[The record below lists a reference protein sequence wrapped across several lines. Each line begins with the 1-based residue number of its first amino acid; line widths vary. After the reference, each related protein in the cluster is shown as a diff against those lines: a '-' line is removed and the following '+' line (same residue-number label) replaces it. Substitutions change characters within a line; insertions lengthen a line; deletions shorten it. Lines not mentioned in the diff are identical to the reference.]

1 MPAGERH
8 GDAEDRERRWCRFL
22 RHHLVNNTDPAG
34 SWRLLRADASNRRN
48 RSNLEGIA
56 RISFIITSGSFSM
69 SHTLC
74 RQSLFAVLAATVAGG
89 ALASSHRE
97 APFISTRP
105 SVDGTDF
112 YMFDSYEPGRAG
124 YVTLLANYIPLQD
137 PQGGPNYF
145 LLDDTA
151 LYEISIDNTG
161 SGKAELTFQFRFTTK
176 TQGLAVPVGTKSIP
190 VPLTNI
196 GPVSAGSTGAQNV
209 AQTYT
214 LTLVRGDRR
223 TGTAMPVT
231 NATTG
236 SATFAKPLDN
246 VGNKSIENYP
256 AYAGTFIY
264 PITIPGC
271 SGQGRVFVGQRQ
283 DPFFLDLGGT
293 FDLVNYTYPVTQ
305 LVPAGTSPRNYA
317 TNSLA
322 GFNVTTLAL
331 EVPASCLTNGSDPVV
346 GGYTTASL
354 RQASVLNPVPQSSKS
369 AASVGAVTSPT
380 GPELAGG
387 AWSQVSRLGMPLVN
401 ELVIGLPDKDR
412 WNTTTPAQD
421 AEFADYVTNPSL
433 PVLIQALFGSA
444 GVKAP
449 NVYPR
454 TDLESVFL
462 TGISGLNQPAKVL
475 APAEELRLN
484 TATAVTPYASQN
496 DLGVLVGDLAG
507 YPNGR
512 RPIDDV
518 VDITLRVAM
527 GVLLKPYDGSA
538 ADPDPASDAS
548 RQLGYTDGVQAD
560 PANFMTTFPYLNS
573 PIAGSPDPAAGAG
586 SPNGSKP

>member
-1 MPAGERH
+1 MSLIKHRQ
-8 GDAEDRERRWCRFL
+8 
-22 RHHLVNNTDPAG
+22 
-34 SWRLLRADASNRRN
+34 LL
-48 RSNLEGIA
+48 L
-56 RISFIITSGSFSM
+56 
-69 SHTLC
+69 
-74 RQSLFAVLAATVAGG
+74 AVLAATAAGG

-112 YMFDSYEPGRAG
+112 YLFNSYEAGRAG

-137 PQGGPNYF
+137 PSGGPNYF
-145 LLDDTA
+145 LLDDNA
-151 LYEISIDNTG
+151 LYEVSVDNSGAGAG
-161 SGKAELTFQFRFTTK
+161 SLTFQFRFTT
-176 TQGLAVPVGTKSIP
+176 TTAGLSVPVGSKMVP

-196 GPVSAGSTGAQNV
+196 GPVSAGNTGAQNV

-214 LTLVRGDRR
+214 LTLVTGDRR
-223 TGTAMPVT
+223 TGTASAIT
-231 NATTG
+231 NAITG

-246 VGNKSIENYP
+246 IGNKSIANYA
-256 AYAGTFIY
+256 AYASTFIY

-271 SGQGRVFVGQRQ
+271 SAGQGKVFVGQRQ

-305 LVPAGTSPRNYA
+305 LVPSGTSPRNYA

-331 EVPASCLTNGSDPVV
+331 EIPAACLTNGSDPVI

-354 RQASVLNPVPQSSKS
+354 RQASVLNPVPQSAKS
-369 AASVGAVTSPT
+369 VASVGAVNPPT

-387 AWSQVSRLGMPLVN
+387 AWTQVSRLGMPLVN

-412 WNTTTPAQD
+412 WNTTTPNQD
-421 AEFADYVTNPSL
+421 AQFADYVTNPSL
-433 PVLIQALFGSA
+433 PILVQALFGSA

-454 TDLESVFL
+454 TDLEAVFL

-484 TATAVTPYASQN
+484 TSTAVTPYASQN
-496 DLGVLVGDLAG
+496 DLGVLGGDTSG
-507 YPNGR
+507 FPNGR

-527 GVLLKPYDGSA
+527 GVLLTPYDGSA
-538 ADPDPASDAS
+538 MDPDPSSDAS
-548 RQLGYTDGVQAD
+548 RQLGYTDGVQAN
-560 PANFMTTFPYLNS
+560 PANFLAAFPYLNT
-573 PIAGSPDPAAGAG
+573 PLPGSPDPLAGASAPAG
-586 SPNGSKP
+586 VKR

>member
-1 MPAGERH
+1 M
-8 GDAEDRERRWCRFL
+8 
-22 RHHLVNNTDPAG
+22 
-34 SWRLLRADASNRRN
+34 
-48 RSNLEGIA
+48 
-56 RISFIITSGSFSM
+56 
-69 SHTLC
+69 
-74 RQSLFAVLAATVAGG
+74 LAALVAGG

-112 YMFDSYEPGRAG
+112 YLFNSYETGRAG
-124 YVTLLANYIPLQD
+124 YVTLLANYIPLED

-145 LLDDTA
+145 LLDDNA
-151 LYEISIDNTG
+151 LYEISVDNTG
-161 SGKAELTFQFRFTTK
+161 SGKADLTFQFRFTT
-176 TQGLAVPVGTKSIP
+176 TTTGLTVPVGSKMVP
-190 VPLTNI
+190 VPLVNI
-196 GPVSAGSTGAQNV
+196 GPVSAGSSGAQNV

-214 LTLVRGDRR
+214 LTLVTGDRR
-223 TGTAMPVT
+223 TGTAKAIT
-231 NATTG
+231 NAITG
-236 SATFAKPLDN
+236 SEIFAKPLDN
-246 VGNKSIENYP
+246 IGNKSIANY
-256 AYAGTFIY
+256 AVYAGTFIY

-271 SGQGRVFVGQRQ
+271 TAGHGRVFVGQRQ

-331 EVPASCLTNGSDPVV
+331 EIPAACLANGSDPVI
-346 GGYTTASL
+346 GAYTTASL
-354 RQASVLNPVPQSSKS
+354 RQASVLNPVPQSAKS
-369 AASVGAVTSPT
+369 AASVGPVDAPT

-412 WNTTTPAQD
+412 WNTTTPNQD

-433 PVLIQALFGSA
+433 PILVQALFGSA

-454 TDLESVFL
+454 TDLEAVFL

-484 TATAVTPYASQN
+484 TRTAVTPYAAQN
-496 DLGVLVGDLAG
+496 DLGVLGGDDSG
-507 YPNGR
+507 FPNGR

-538 ADPDPASDAS
+538 MDPDPASDAS
-548 RQLGYTDGVQAD
+548 RQLGYTDGVQAN
-560 PANFMTTFPYLNS
+560 PANFLTAFPYLNTPLS
-573 PIAGSPDPAAGAG
+573 GSPDSLAGASSSAG
-586 SPNGSKP
+586 AQH

>member
-1 MPAGERH
+1 MSMIKHRQ
-8 GDAEDRERRWCRFL
+8 
-22 RHHLVNNTDPAG
+22 
-34 SWRLLRADASNRRN
+34 LLI
-48 RSNLEGIA
+48 G
-56 RISFIITSGSFSM
+56 
-69 SHTLC
+69 
-74 RQSLFAVLAATVAGG
+74 VLAASVAGG

-112 YMFDSYEPGRAG
+112 YMFNSYEQGRAG
-124 YVTLLANYIPLQD
+124 YVTLVANYVPLHD

-145 LLDDTA
+145 NLDDNA

-161 SGKAELTFQFRFTTK
+161 SGKANLTFQFRFSSA
-176 TQGLAVPVGTKSIP
+176 TQGLAVPVGTKMVP

-196 GPVSAGSTGAQNV
+196 GPVSAGNTGAQNV
-209 AQTYT
+209 SQSYT
-214 LTLVRGDRR
+214 VTLVRGDRR
-223 TGTAMPVT
+223 TGTTSAVT
-231 NATTG
+231 NLTTG
-236 SATFAKPLDN
+236 SPTFAKPLDN
-246 VGNKSIENYP
+246 IGNKSIPNYA
-256 AYAGTFIY
+256 AYAATFVY
-264 PITIPGC
+264 PILLQGC
-271 SGQGRVFVGQRQ
+271 GTGKVFVGQRQ

-293 FDLVNYTYPVTQ
+293 FDLINYHYPVEQ
-305 LVPAGTSPRNYA
+305 LVPAGMSTRNYG

-322 GFNVTTLAL
+322 GFNVTSLAL
-331 EVPASCLTNGSDPVV
+331 EIPAACLTNGADPVI

-354 RQASVLNPVPQSSKS
+354 RQASVLNPAPQSAKS
-369 AASVGAVTSPT
+369 VASVGQVTSPT

-387 AWSQVSRLGMPLVN
+387 SWSQVSRLGMPLVN

-412 WNTTTPAQD
+412 WNTTTPMQD

-433 PVLIQALFGSA
+433 PVLIQALLGSA

-454 TDLESVFL
+454 SALEFVFL

-484 TATAVTPYASQN
+484 TASAVTPYAPQK
-496 DLGVLVGDLAG
+496 DRVVIGGDGAG
-507 YPNGR
+507 FPNGR

-538 ADPDPASDAS
+538 MDPDPASDAS
-548 RQLGYTDGVQAD
+548 RQLGYTDGVQAN
-560 PANFMTTFPYLNS
+560 PANFLTAFPYLNT
-573 PIAGSPDPAAGAG
+573 PIAGSP
-586 SPNGSKP
+586 NF